1 MTTTP
6 TSDSTDSHHI
16 ASDPD
21 SPDSLDNSHTLPQ
34 TSDEERF
41 LLALRGAN
49 DGLWD
54 WDIASGAVYYSPR
67 WYEMLG
73 LRAKEAPATLETWLA
88 RVHPADRERVL
99 AELHAFAATPQNTPP
114 QRLRL
119 EHRLRHRNGRYRWM
133 LVRAAAHRD
142 ANGQALRIAGWHT
155 DVTEDR
161 RAEHLLGEMEARYRG
176 IFESTGDA
184 LIITDLD
191 GVVVAANPAA
201 WRMHGYERDAFI
213 GRHCSEFTHP
223 ASYPQFAEFLQQ
235 CREGGSYR
243 YTALHVRREGAPFPV
258 EAHGSA
264 FTYLGASHALVVVRD
279 VSEREHNVAEMEQ
292 QVESRTQT
300 LAALLEVS
308 RSVAS
313 TLELAPVLRLILDH
327 LESLV
332 GYTGAS
338 VLSLDK
344 GQVTVLDYR
353 GPTPRR
359 QVVREAYAPEQR
371 AIFAQIAEM
380 RAAVI
385 LDDVHSDSP
394 LAGAIRE
401 RFGERIHTLYP
412 YLRSWMAIPL
422 VVKDTVIGLISL
434 QSSQPGFYTERS
446 ARIATAIAALAAIA
460 LENARLYEQA
470 QDRSALDERQR
481 LARELHDAVSQALYG
496 IALGARTARAL
507 LDRDPA
513 QATEPLDYVL
523 TLSDTAM
530 EEMRALILEL
540 RPESLEREGLA
551 SALRKLAEATEHRN
565 RLPVRARIGGEPA
578 IALEAKQAFYRIAQ
592 EALHNAVKHAQAS
605 ALDLTLATAPESVTL
620 TVVDNGAGFDPSA
633 DFPGH
638 LGLRSMR
645 ERMARL
651 GGDLTITSAPGAGAT
666 VRATLPTHG

>member
-1 MTTTP
+1 MTNATPPNSENVTGIQPRTT
-6 TSDSTDSHHI
+6 
-16 ASDPD
+16 
-21 SPDSLDNSHTLPQ
+21 
-34 TSDEERF
+34 DEERY
-41 LLALRGAN
+41 LLAVRGAN

-54 WDIASGAVYYSPR
+54 WDLIADTVYYSPR

-73 LRAKEAPATLETWLA
+73 ITGDHADDTSATLETWIA
-88 RVHPADRERVL
+88 RAHPADRKRVL
-99 AELHAFAATPQNTPP
+99 AELRAFAETPQK
-114 QRLRL
+114 QLRI
-119 EHRLRHRNGRYRWM
+119 EHRVRHHNGHYRWM
-133 LVRAAAHRD
+133 LVRAAARRD
-142 ANGQALRIAGWHT
+142 ATGRALRIAGWHT
-155 DVTEDR
+155 DVTEDK
-161 RAEHLLGEMEARYRG
+161 RAEKLLHEMEARYRG

-201 WRMHGYERDAFI
+201 WHMHGYSGDSFVGA
-213 GRHCSEFTHP
+213 HCSSFIHP
-223 ASYPQFAEFLQQ
+223 ASYPEFVEFLSR
-235 CREGGSYR
+235 CRAGEAYR
-243 YTALHVRREGAPFPV
+243 YTALHVRHDGTPFPV

-264 FTYLGASHALVVVRD
+264 FTYLGSPHALAVVRD
-279 VSEREHNVAEMEQ
+279 VSEREQNVAEMEQ
-292 QVESRTQT
+292 RVESRTQT

-344 GQVTVLDYR
+344 GQITVLDYR

-359 QVVREAYAPEQR
+359 EVVREVYEPEQR
-371 AIFAQIAEM
+371 AIFNQIAEM
-380 RAAVI
+380 HVAVI
-385 LDDVHSDSP
+385 LDDVHDDSP
-394 LAGAIRE
+394 LAAAIQE
-401 RFGERIHTLYP
+401 RFGERIRTIYP
-412 YLRSWMAIPL
+412 YMRSWMSIPL
-422 VVKDTVIGLISL
+422 VVKDNAIGLISM
-434 QSSQPGFYTERS
+434 QSSQPGYYTERS

-470 QDRSALDERQR
+470 QDRAALDERQR
-481 LARELHDAVSQALYG
+481 LARELHDSVSQALYG
-496 IALGARTARAL
+496 IALGARTARTL

-513 QATEPLDYVL
+513 QAAEPLDYMLAL
-523 TLSDTAM
+523 TDTAM

-551 SALRKLAEATEHRN
+551 SALRKLAEATQHRQ
-565 RLPVRARIGGEPA
+565 RLIVQAHICNEPA

-592 EALHNAVKHAQAS
+592 EALHNIIKHANATTI
-605 ALDLTLATAPESVTL
+605 DLTLETAPDAVTL
-620 TVVDNGAGFDPSA
+620 TVADDGAGFDPDAS
-633 DFPGH
+633 FPGH

-651 GGDLTITSAPGAGAT
+651 GGDLTITSAPGQGAT
-666 VRATLPTHG
+666 IRATLSIPG

>member
-1 MTTTP
+1 MTHVTP
-6 TSDSTDSHHI
+6 SNSSSNSADANTALRR
-16 ASDPD
+16 ASD
-21 SPDSLDNSHTLPQ
+21 
-34 TSDEERF
+34 DEERY
-41 LLALRGAN
+41 LLAVRGSN

-54 WDIASGAVYYSPR
+54 WDLIADTVYYSPR

-73 LRAKEAPATLETWLA
+73 IAGDHTEDTPATLETWIT
-88 RVHPADRERVL
+88 RVHRDDRERVL
-99 AELHAFAATPQNTPP
+99 AELRAFAETPQK
-114 QRLRL
+114 RLRI
-119 EHRLRHRNGRYRWM
+119 EHRVRHHNGHYRWM
-133 LVRAAAHRD
+133 LVRAAARRD
-142 ANGQALRIAGWHT
+142 AAGRAVRIAGWHT
-155 DVTEDR
+155 DVTEDK
-161 RAEHLLGEMEARYRG
+161 RAEKLLHEMEARYRG

-201 WRMHGYERDAFI
+201 WHMHGYSGDSFV
-213 GRHCSEFTHP
+213 GTHCSSFIHP
-223 ASYPQFAEFLQQ
+223 ASYPQFVEFLSR
-235 CREGGSYR
+235 CRAGGAYR
-243 YTALHVRREGAPFPV
+243 YTALHVRRDGTPFPV

-264 FTYLGASHALVVVRD
+264 FTYLGSPHALAVVRD
-279 VSEREHNVAEMEQ
+279 VSEREQNVAEMEQ
-292 QVESRTQT
+292 RVESRTQT

-344 GQVTVLDYR
+344 GQITVLDYR

-359 QVVREAYAPEQR
+359 EVVREAYEPEQR
-371 AIFAQIAEM
+371 AIFNQIAEM
-380 RAAVI
+380 HVAVI
-385 LDDVHSDSP
+385 LDDIHDDSP
-394 LAGAIRE
+394 LAAAIQE
-401 RFGERIHTLYP
+401 RFGERIRTIYP
-412 YLRSWMAIPL
+412 YMRSWMSIPL
-422 VVKDTVIGLISL
+422 VVKDNAIGLISL
-434 QSSQPGFYTERS
+434 QSSQPGYYTERS

-470 QDRSALDERQR
+470 QDRAALDERQR
-481 LARELHDAVSQALYG
+481 LARELHDSVSQALYG

-507 LDRDPA
+507 LARDPT
-513 QATEPLDYVL
+513 QAAEPLDYMLSL
-523 TLSDTAM
+523 TDTAM

-551 SALRKLAEATEHRN
+551 SALRKLAEATQHRQ
-565 RLPVRARIGGEPA
+565 RLIVQAHICNEPA

-592 EALHNAVKHAQAS
+592 EALHNIIKHANATTI
-605 ALDLTLATAPESVTL
+605 DLTLETAPDAVTL
-620 TVVDNGAGFDPSA
+620 TVADDGAGFDTSA
-633 DFPGH
+633 SFPGH

-651 GGDLTITSAPGAGAT
+651 GGDLTITSTPGQGAT
-666 VRATLPTHG
+666 IRATLSIPG

>member
-54 WDIASGAVYYSPR
+54 WDIAAGTVYYSPR

-73 LRAKEAPATLETWLA
+73 LRAKEAPATLETWIA
-88 RVHPADRERVL
+88 RVHPDDRERVL
-99 AELHAFAATPQNTPP
+99 AELHAFAATPQK
-114 QRLRL
+114 RLRL
-119 EHRLRHRNGRYRWM
+119 EQRMRHRNGRYRWM
-133 LVRAAAHRD
+133 LVRAAAHRA

-161 RAEHLLGEMEARYRG
+161 RAEHLLHEMEARYRG

-191 GVVVAANPAA
+191 GVIVAANPAA
-201 WRMHGYERDAFI
+201 WRMHGYERDAFVVM
-213 GRHCSEFTHP
+213 HCSQFTHP
-223 ASYPQFAEFLQQ
+223 ASYLQFAEFLQQ
-235 CREGGSYR
+235 CRDGGSYR
-243 YTALHVRREGAPFPV
+243 YTALHVRHDGAPFPV

-264 FTYLGASHALVVVRD
+264 FTYLGSPHALIVVRD

-313 TLELAPVLRLILDH
+313 TLELAPVLELILDH

-359 QVVREAYAPEQR
+359 QVAREAYAPEQR
-371 AIFAQIAEM
+371 AIFAQIADM

-394 LAGAIRE
+394 LAAAIRE
-401 RFGERIHTLYP
+401 RFGARIRALYP

-422 VVKDTVIGLISL
+422 VVKDNVIGLISL

-460 LENARLYEQA
+460 LENARLFEQA
-470 QDRSALDERQR
+470 QDRAALDERQR

-496 IALGARTARAL
+496 IALGARTARTL

-513 QATEPLDYVL
+513 QASEPLDYVL
-523 TLSDTAM
+523 SLTDTAM
-530 EEMRALILEL
+530 EEMRALVLEL
-540 RPESLEREGLA
+540 RPESLERDGLA
-551 SALRKLAEATEHRN
+551 SALRKLAEATQHRH
-565 RLPVRARIGGEPA
+565 RLTVRAHIGGEPA

-592 EALHNAVKHAQAS
+592 EALHNAVKHAQAT
-605 ALDLTLATAPESVTL
+605 ALDLTLTTAPESVTL
-620 TVVDNGAGFDPSA
+620 TVADNGAGFDPSA

-651 GGDLTITSAPGAGAT
+651 GGELTITSAPGEGVT

>member
-1 MTTTP
+1 MTNATPSNSPPNSVDTTTDAASRR
-6 TSDSTDSHHI
+6 TSDD
-16 ASDPD
+16 
-21 SPDSLDNSHTLPQ
+21 
-34 TSDEERF
+34 ERF
-41 LLALRGAN
+41 LLAVRGAN

-54 WDIASGAVYYSPR
+54 WDLVADTVYFSPR

-73 LRAKEAPATLETWLA
+73 MSAEKDETPATLDTWMA

-99 AELHAFAATPQNTPP
+99 AKLDAFVTTPHP
-114 QRLRL
+114 RLTL
-119 EHRLRHRNGRYRWM
+119 EHRLRHANGRYRWM
-133 LVRAAAHRD
+133 LVRAAARRD
-142 ANGQALRIAGWHT
+142 ANGHALRIAGWHT
-155 DVTEDR
+155 DVTEDKHDEQR
-161 RAEHLLGEMEARYRG
+161 LNEMEARYRG

-191 GVVVAANPAA
+191 GIVAAANPAA
-201 WRMHGYERDAFI
+201 WRMHGYSSGDFV
-213 GRHCSEFTHP
+213 GRHCSDFMHP
-223 ASYPQFAEFLQQ
+223 ASYPQFAEFLDA
-235 CREGGSYR
+235 CRAGRTYR
-243 YTALHVRREGAPFPV
+243 YTALHVRHDGTPFPV
-258 EAHGSA
+258 EVHGSA
-264 FTYLGASHALVVVRD
+264 FAYLGEPHALAVVRD

-353 GPTPRR
+353 GPTPRH

-371 AIFAQIAEM
+371 AIFNQIAEM
-380 RAAVI
+380 RVAVI
-385 LDDVHSDSP
+385 LDDVHGDSP
-394 LAGAIRE
+394 LAATIRE
-401 RFGERIHTLYP
+401 RFGGRIRLIYP
-412 YLRSWMAIPL
+412 YLRSWMSIPL
-422 VVKDTVIGLISL
+422 VVKDNVIGLISL
-434 QSSQPGFYTERS
+434 QSSDPGFYTERS

-470 QDRSALDERQR
+470 QDRAALDERQR
-481 LARELHDAVSQALYG
+481 LARELHDSVSQALYG
-496 IALGARTARAL
+496 IALGTRTARTL
-507 LDRDPA
+507 LDRDPT
-513 QATEPLDYVL
+513 QAAEPLDYVL
-523 TLSDTAM
+523 SLTDTAM

-540 RPESLEREGLA
+540 RPESLERDGLA
-551 SALRKLAEATEHRN
+551 SALRKLAEATQHRQ
-565 RLPVRARIGGEPA
+565 RLLVQAHICGEPA
-578 IALEAKQAFYRIAQ
+578 LPLETKQALYRIAQ
-592 EALHNAVKHAQAS
+592 EALHNAVKHAHATT
-605 ALDLTLATAPESVTL
+605 LDLTLETSPDAITL
-620 TVVDNGAGFDPSA
+620 TVADDGAGFDPSGS
-633 DFPGH
+633 FPGH

-651 GGDLTITSAPGAGAT
+651 GGDLSITSAPNQGTT